1 MTSPAE
7 QFSATPAD
15 VRRPLAGI
23 RVLDLS
29 RALAGPLCTTIL
41 ADLGADVVKVESLPT
56 GDMSRDWGPLQDGH
70 SLYFASVNRN
80 KRSVALDL
88 RSAHGREALHRLATR
103 SHLVVENFRPGVMDS
118 LGLGEQDR
126 ARDYP
131 ELAVLTISGFGPT
144 GPLAGRGAVDQII
157 QGFGGLMSLTGERGR
172 PGVRMG
178 IPIADIL
185 TGMFAAIGALARLP
199 RLVSLPSGGDV
210 HVSLLESVLG
220 VLTFQ
225 AQRYLSLGEVPSPE
239 GNDHPVIVP
248 YGTFEAADGLLN
260 ISVSGGATWD
270 RFCATLGVAELATDP
285 RFATNAA
292 RREHR
297 DELLP
302 LLNAATRHRTRAAWT
317 DLLVAAGVPCGPVH
331 DVGEALDHEQVAAL
345 GLIEEIG
352 HAGLGTMRAVG
363 STLWLD
369 GETPATY
376 RPAPLLGQHTIEVLT
391 SLGLER
397 AEVDAM
403 LAEGTAVDGSPA
415 KDR

>member
-1 MTSPAE
+1 MSSPAD
-7 QFSATPAD
+7 QFPETLAD
-15 VRRPLAGI
+15 PRRPLAGI

-41 ADLGADVVKVESLPT
+41 ADLGADVVKVESLPA
-56 GDMSRDWGPLQDGH
+56 GDMTRDWGPLQDGH

-88 RSAHGREALHRLATR
+88 HTPPGRKALHRLAAH
-103 SHLVVENFRPGVMDS
+103 SHLVVENFRPGVMDA
-118 LGLGEQDR
+118 LGLGER
-126 ARDYP
+126 ERERDYP
-131 ELAVLTISGFGPT
+131 GLAVLTISGFGPT
-144 GPLAGRGAVDQII
+144 GPLADRGAVDQII
-157 QGFGGLMSLTGERGR
+157 QGFSGLMSLTGERGA
-172 PGVRMG
+172 PGVRVG

-199 RLVSLPSGGDV
+199 RPAKLPGGGTV

-225 AQRYLSLGEVPSPE
+225 AQRYLSLGEVASPE

-260 ISVSGGATWD
+260 IAVGGGATWD
-270 RFCATLGVAELATDP
+270 RFCTVLGVPELATDP

-297 DELLP
+297 DQLLP
-302 LLNAATRHRTRAAWT
+302 LLNEVTRRRTRAVWT
-317 DLLVAAGVPCGPVH
+317 ELLVDAGVPCGPVH

-345 GLIEEIG
+345 GLIDAVEHG
-352 HAGLGTMRAVG
+352 GLGPLRSVG

-369 GETPATY
+369 GATPATY
-376 RPAPLLGQHTIEVLT
+376 RSAPLLGEHTIEVLT
-391 SLGLER
+391 SLGIEHADLM
-397 AEVDAM
+397 AM
-403 LAEGTAVDGSPA
+403 LDEGIAVDGAPA
-415 KDR
+415 R